1 MEIRTQAKHFTVLIA
16 AVALMLAAAGCG
28 DDEAV
33 NENATTGPSAQT
45 SATGSTAGETDQPG
59 EDTTATPT
67 GGTSEATSD
76 GQSAKD
82 VPDEREGVETN
93 PNTIEPPPIQLA
105 TGGDTGYVVDKPT
118 VVIVNSQREYNSL
131 KKRHTSNG
139 LRDTSLTAVNFAS
152 GQVVALFMPTSAP
165 GVLVQI
171 ADVQENASTI
181 DVKAI
186 KLLPGTG
193 CKAPKTRQRPYNI
206 VETRRMKGRPQL
218 ELVSQRSSPC

>member
-1 MEIRTQAKHFTVLIA
+1 MVIRTHAKLFTVLIA
-16 AVALMLAAAGCG
+16 AAALMLAAGGCG
-28 DDEAV
+28 DDEAAT
-33 NENATTGPSAQT
+33 ENATTGASAQT
-45 SATGSTAGETDQPG
+45 GATAGETAEPG
-59 EDTTATPT
+59 GGATATST
-67 GGTSEATSD
+67 GGTSETASE
-76 GQSAKD
+76 GQTAKD
-82 VPDEREGVETN
+82 IPDEREGVETN
-93 PNTIEPPPIQLA
+93 PDVVEPPPIQLA
-105 TGGDTGYVVDKPT
+105 TGGDTGYIVDKPT
-118 VVIVNSQREYNSL
+118 IVIVNSQREYNSL

-186 KLLPGTG
+186 KLLPGSG